1 MNDIDEDEVDIMD
14 DADEFDFSHN
24 AKNVN
29 DDQVPENKIES
40 KSVGGDG
47 VVGNKRAPCWKDFKI
62 ITPTGHL
69 KPKAAYNLCVKSY
82 ACHSKNNGTTSLT
95 HHLKN

>member
-29 DDQVPENKIES
+29 DD
-40 KSVGGDG
+40 
-47 VVGNKRAPCWKDFKI
+47 
-62 ITPTGHL
+62 
-69 KPKAAYNLCVKSY
+69 
-82 ACHSKNNGTTSLT
+82 
-95 HHLKN
+95 